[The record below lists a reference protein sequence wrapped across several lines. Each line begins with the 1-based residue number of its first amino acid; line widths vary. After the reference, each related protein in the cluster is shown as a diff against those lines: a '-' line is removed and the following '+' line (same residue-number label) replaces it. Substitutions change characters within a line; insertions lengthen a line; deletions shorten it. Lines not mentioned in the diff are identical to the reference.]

1 MTRTWQ
7 YPHAVEHGVPV
18 ELLATLAEAIGE
30 YLLIGSY
37 ARDVVSRG
45 VLGMTLT
52 MPRTRDLDVAV
63 AVRDTAE
70 SYRRL
75 VQPSEGS
82 SVSRLQFRVPDLPE
96 IPIDVIPYVNLLD
109 LREIPVGTGRDDE
122 RTLDATGMAEAA
134 ACALSVDLA
143 GKLVLRVPPLHALIA
158 LKLLAY
164 GLRVELGETKD
175 ARDLALLFLGSQR
188 SYEDCHANSY
198 LAPSAMEHAPDRVGP
213 WPVGVRI
220 RREFGPA
227 ITDRIDSATRHPLLP
242 GLLRTQARGT
252 WPSSIPSSL
261 DWRTLLAD
269 LRSGFSDLDAAAETT
284 DPEPS

>member
-1 MTRTWQ
+1 MGDAWEGLLLVEEYWLLTTGAQPVRKPSQSTWFGIVM
-7 YPHAVEHGVPV
+7 AA
-18 ELLATLAEAIGE
+18 L
-30 YLLIGSY
+30 
-37 ARDVVSRG
+37 
-45 VLGMTLT
+45 
-52 MPRTRDLDVAV
+52 RDLERLGE
-63 AVRDTAE
+63 VRWRE
-70 SYRRL
+70 SDEGPYRRL
-75 VQPSEGS
+75 VQPLEGS
-82 SVSRLQFRVPDLPE
+82 SVSRLQFRLPDLPE
-96 IPIDVIPYVNLLD
+96 IPIDVIPYGNLLD

>member
-1 MTRTWQ
+1 MGDAWEGLLLVEEYWLLTTGAQPVRKPSQSTWFGIVM
-7 YPHAVEHGVPV
+7 AA
-18 ELLATLAEAIGE
+18 L
-30 YLLIGSY
+30 
-37 ARDVVSRG
+37 
-45 VLGMTLT
+45 
-52 MPRTRDLDVAV
+52 RDLERLGE
-63 AVRDTAE
+63 VRWRE
-70 SYRRL
+70 SDEGPYRRL
-75 VQPSEGS
+75 VQPLEGS

-96 IPIDVIPYVNLLD
+96 IPIDVIPYGNLLD

>member
-1 MTRTWQ
+1 MGDAWEGLLLVEEYWPLTTGAQPVRKPSQSTWFGIVM
-7 YPHAVEHGVPV
+7 AA
-18 ELLATLAEAIGE
+18 L
-30 YLLIGSY
+30 
-37 ARDVVSRG
+37 
-45 VLGMTLT
+45 
-52 MPRTRDLDVAV
+52 RDLERLGE
-63 AVRDTAE
+63 VRWRE
-70 SYRRL
+70 SDEGPYRRL
-75 VQPSEGS
+75 VQPLEGS
-82 SVSRLQFRVPDLPE
+82 SVSRLQFRLPDLPE
-96 IPIDVIPYVNLLD
+96 IPIDVIPYGNLLD

>member
-1 MTRTWQ
+1 MGDAWEGLLLVEEYWLLTTGAQPARKPSQSTWFGIVM
-7 YPHAVEHGVPV
+7 AA
-18 ELLATLAEAIGE
+18 L
-30 YLLIGSY
+30 
-37 ARDVVSRG
+37 
-45 VLGMTLT
+45 
-52 MPRTRDLDVAV
+52 RDLERLGE
-63 AVRDTAE
+63 VRWRE
-70 SYRRL
+70 SDEGPYRRL
-75 VQPSEGS
+75 VQPLEGS

-96 IPIDVIPYVNLLD
+96 IPIDVIPYGNLLD

>member
-1 MTRTWQ
+1 MGDAWEGLLLVEEYWLLTTGAQPVRKPSQSTWFGIVM
-7 YPHAVEHGVPV
+7 AA
-18 ELLATLAEAIGE
+18 L
-30 YLLIGSY
+30 
-37 ARDVVSRG
+37 
-45 VLGMTLT
+45 
-52 MPRTRDLDVAV
+52 RDLERLGE
-63 AVRDTAE
+63 VRWRE
-70 SYRRL
+70 SDEGPYRRL
-75 VQPSEGS
+75 VQPLEGS

-96 IPIDVIPYVNLLD
+96 IPIDVIPYGNLLD
-109 LREIPVGTGRDDE
+109 LREIPAGTGRDDE

>member
-1 MTRTWQ
+1 MGDAWEGLLLVEEYWLLTTGAQPVRKPSQSTWFGIVM
-7 YPHAVEHGVPV
+7 AA
-18 ELLATLAEAIGE
+18 L
-30 YLLIGSY
+30 
-37 ARDVVSRG
+37 
-45 VLGMTLT
+45 
-52 MPRTRDLDVAV
+52 RDLERLGE
-63 AVRDTAE
+63 VRWRE
-70 SYRRL
+70 SDEGPYRRL
-75 VQPSEGS
+75 VQPLEGS

-96 IPIDVIPYVNLLD
+96 IPIDVIHYVNLLD

>member
-1 MTRTWQ
+1 MEGLLLVEEYWLLTTGAQPVRKPSQSTWFGIVM
-7 YPHAVEHGVPV
+7 AA
-18 ELLATLAEAIGE
+18 L
-30 YLLIGSY
+30 
-37 ARDVVSRG
+37 
-45 VLGMTLT
+45 
-52 MPRTRDLDVAV
+52 RDLERLGE
-63 AVRDTAE
+63 VRWRE
-70 SYRRL
+70 SDEGPYRRL
-75 VQPSEGS
+75 VQPLEGS